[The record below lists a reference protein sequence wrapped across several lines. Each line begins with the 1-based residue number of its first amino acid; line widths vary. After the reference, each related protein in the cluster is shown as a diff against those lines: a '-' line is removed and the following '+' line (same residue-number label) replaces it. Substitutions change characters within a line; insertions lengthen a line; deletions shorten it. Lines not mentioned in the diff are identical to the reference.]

1 MALSEQRVEAGLSKA
16 NMQTGQRSPIQLLS
30 VSVPS
35 VRILGQ
41 EMRPEG
47 RMAFQLGANSLNH
60 AVDLLLENQQVCPS
74 VETIIFVTED
84 GRLVHFTDSGP
95 VQMPQALHEPQN

>member
-1 MALSEQRVEAGLSKA
+1 
-16 NMQTGQRSPIQLLS
+16 
-30 VSVPS
+30 
-35 VRILGQ
+35 
-41 EMRPEG
+41 
-47 RMAFQLGANSLNH
+47 
-60 AVDLLLENQQVCPS
+60 LLENQQVCPS